1 MMKVVLAEDDSD
13 DKFFFVYFL
22 EDRDDIT
29 ILNCVENGLEVLEFL
44 NALADDSDL
53 PDMILLDQNMP
64 KMNGLEA
71 LKLLKS
77 NPRYLH
83 IPVFV
88 YSTYADL
95 NLTDNCLAAGAM
107 LVHQKPT
114 NKESYNLMID
124 SFIEKIKSSMEHIV
138 G

>member
-1 MMKVVLAEDDSD
+1 MCMMKIVLAEDDSD

-22 EDRDDIT
+22 EDRQDIA

-44 NALADDSDL
+44 NALADDDDL

-64 KMNGLEA
+64 KMNGLET
-71 LKLLKS
+71 LKLLKINS
-77 NPRYLH
+77 RYSH

-95 NLTDNCLAAGAM
+95 NLTDNCLAAGA
-107 LVHQKPT
+107 VRVYQKPT
-114 NKESYNLMID
+114 NKDSYNLMID
-124 SFIEKIKSSMEHIV
+124 SLIETINSSK
-138 G
+138 

>member
-1 MMKVVLAEDDSD
+1 MMKIVLAEDDSD

-22 EDRDDIT
+22 EDRQDIA

-44 NALADDSDL
+44 NALADDDDL

-64 KMNGLEA
+64 KMNGLET
-71 LKLLKS
+71 LKLLKINS
-77 NPRYLH
+77 RYSH

-95 NLTDNCLAAGAM
+95 NLTDNCLAAGA
-107 LVHQKPT
+107 VRVYQKPT
-114 NKESYNLMID
+114 NKDSYNLMID
-124 SFIEKIKSSMEHIV
+124 SLIETINSSK
-138 G
+138 